1 MERDYA
7 QVYGRACVFECI
19 IHAANISPP
28 PHRMSWW
35 RNETSAKLRTF
46 ACNTLPY
53 TCTCTHTYPPL
64 DDIETASRYNRT
76 NAYVCVYYV
85 YPGGMRMYTR
95 YRAGDNLI
103 IPSTSPFL
111 SSWTRE

>member
-76 NAYVCVYYV
+76 NAYAYITCILEECGCIHATE
-85 YPGGMRMYTR
+85 PE
-95 YRAGDNLI
+95 I
-103 IPSTSPFL
+103 IL
-111 SSWTRE
+111 